1 MEFSPGSMFYLVS
14 FCHWKKMYL

>member
-1 MEFSPGSMFYLVS
+1 MEFSPGSIFYLVS